1 MQEINTKL
9 LKSALSIDEHK
20 LICKSLDIPVYS
32 ENNSQ
37 IVYYTG
43 DKNKNALDGS
53 PKLYFYKQTKTYF
66 GYTASRAYDIIGLV
80 QARLALLN
88 RLCSFGDSVKYIL
101 QVTGRDTTEIQ
112 RVSKPNICDWQ
123 SGLEKYVRIRN
134 GESILKTYDDGFLN
148 DFPNFLPKEWLD
160 EGISV
165 ETAIKYGLKYYERT
179 NQALIPC
186 RNENGELIGIRC
198 RNFNPQ
204 RIEQAKYIPLTLLD
218 GTSYAFPTNNV
229 FYGINYN
236 KPKIEESG
244 TVILVEGEKSV
255 LKADTFMGAESNVL
269 ALYGINI
276 GNRRALQ
283 LLRMGVNRVVLALD
297 SDFHAVGDKKYY
309 EFEKK
314 ILGLSKL
321 FKGRCTVEVVYN
333 NIRLENWYKCSPFDG
348 TAEQWNMLYENR
360 EVVE

>member
-1 MQEINTKL
+1 M
-9 LKSALSIDEHK
+9 
-20 LICKSLDIPVYS
+20 ICKSLDIPAYS

-88 RLCSFGDSVKYIL
+88 RLCSFWDSVQYIL

-112 RVSKPNICDWQ
+112 RVSKPNMCDWE
-123 SGLEKYVRIRN
+123 SGLEKYVRIKN
-134 GESILKTYDDGFLN
+134 GETILKIYDDSILDC
-148 DFPNFLPKEWLD
+148 FPLVAPQEWLD

-165 ETAIKYGLKYYERT
+165 PTLEKYGIRYYERK
-179 NQALIPC
+179 NQVLIPC
-186 RNENGELIGIRC
+186 RNECGNLIGIRC
-198 RNFNPQ
+198 RNFHPQ
-204 RIEQAKYIPLTLLD
+204 LLEQAKYIPLTLLD

-236 KPKIEESG
+236 KPAIEQSG
-244 TVILVEGEKSV
+244 EVIVVEGEKSV
-255 LKADTFMGAESNVL
+255 LKADEFLGEKNNVL
-269 ALYGINI
+269 ALYGSNI
-276 GNRRALQ
+276 GSRRALQ

-297 SDFHAVGDKKYY
+297 SDFISVGDKDYGL
-309 EFEKK
+309 FENK
-314 ILGLSKL
+314 ILGLSRL

-333 NIRLENWYKCSPFDG
+333 NIGLKNWYKCSPFDG
-348 TAEQWNMLYENR
+348 TKEQWAELYASR

>member
-32 ENNSQ
+32 ENGAQ
-37 IVYYTG
+37 IIYYTG
-43 DKNKNALDGS
+43 DKNKDALKGS

-80 QARLALLN
+80 QARLSLLSQP
-88 RLCSFGDSVKYIL
+88 CSFWDGVNYIL
-101 QVTGRDTTEIQ
+101 SITGRQTTEIQ
-112 RVSKPNICDWQ
+112 RVNRPNICDWQ
-123 SGLEKYVRIRN
+123 SGLEKYVRVRN
-134 GESILKTYDDGFLN
+134 GESILKTYDDSFLD
-148 DFPNFLPKEWLD
+148 DFPDYCPKEWLN

-179 NQALIPC
+179 NQVLIPC
-186 RNENGELIGIRC
+186 RNEKGELIGVRC
-198 RNFNPQ
+198 RNFEPK
-204 RIEQAKYIPLTLLD
+204 RLEQAKYIPLTLLD
-218 GTSYAFPTNNV
+218 GTSYAFPINNV

-244 TVILVEGEKSV
+244 TVILVEGEKST
-255 LKADTFMGAESNVL
+255 LKADTFLGAESNVL
-269 ALYGINI
+269 ALYGSNV
-276 GNRRALQ
+276 GSRRALQ
-283 LLRMGVNRVVLALD
+283 LLRMGANRVVLALD
-297 SDFHAVGDKKYY
+297 SDFHTVGDKEYY

-321 FKGRCTVEVVYN
+321 FKGRCAVEVVYN
-333 NIRLENWYKCSPFDG
+333 NIGLKNWYKCSPFDG
-348 TAEQWNMLYENR
+348 TIEQWEKLYENR
-360 EVVE
+360 EVIE